1 MDEEVAAIL
10 IEEGFTSLEEVA
22 YVPVAEM
29 LEIDAF
35 DEEIVEEL
43 RNRARAAILTEA
55 ISQEEKAG
63 KVQDLFSVEGMTTAL
78 AAQLADH
85 DITTRDDLADLAVDE
100 LMDMST
106 LKEADAKAIII
117 KAREHWFAE

>member
-1 MDEEVAAIL
+1 M
-10 IEEGFTSLEEVA
+10 
-22 YVPVAEM
+22 
-29 LEIDAF
+29 
-35 DEEIVEEL
+35 
-43 RNRARAAILTEA
+43 TEA

-100 LMDMST
+100 LMEMST